1 MINLLI
7 IQNFI
12 KDVIGF
18 CWYIICNIISTQIFI
33 GLCKISTV
41 RFLSQLFRK
50 YRYQFLKLF
59 HILYFNTIF
68 NQTNVRDDGYVNIEL
83 RENLVIDLSKKH
95 AIFFDGQ
102 DDFIPKRNDCK
113 IFDVSFKLYLLF

>member
-1 MINLLI
+1 MKIIFTLLHI
-7 IQNFI
+7 FCI
-12 KDVIGF
+12 KQ
-18 CWYIICNIISTQIFI
+18 YISFFQQTQ
-33 GLCKISTV
+33 KD
-41 RFLSQLFRK
+41 
-50 YRYQFLKLF
+50 
-59 HILYFNTIF
+59 NE
-68 NQTNVRDDGYVNIEL
+68 YVNMEL